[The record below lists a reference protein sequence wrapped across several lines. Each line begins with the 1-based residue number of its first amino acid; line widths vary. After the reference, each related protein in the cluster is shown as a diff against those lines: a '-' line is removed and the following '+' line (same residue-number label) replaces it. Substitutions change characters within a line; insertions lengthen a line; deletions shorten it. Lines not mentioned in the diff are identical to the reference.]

1 MSGRHVIHLPVVV
14 PDIEAAADVAAR
26 LADSLAFLGLVDAG
40 EITVSAEDAQ
50 DVRHRVFCDRLL
62 PAGDRCGARE
72 GHFGACLR
80 NTDP

>member
-14 PDIEAAADVAAR
+14 PDIEAAADLAAC
-26 LADSLAFLGLVDAG
+26 LADSLAFLGLCDAG

-62 PAGDRCGARE
+62 PAGGRCGARDS
-72 GHFGACLR
+72 HPGACHR